1 LFGGEL
7 KLPEWWHNTD
17 KQRSD
22 IQINCAAQSSPR
34 YTHNKAHTVSLA
46 GINYYVSGDIDLGGT
61 YTDLIGAGG
70 NATSIITTPSWRPA
84 QWNTCHEW
92 PQVEGGNHAA
102 VISIG
107 SKRPETN
114 ASFHNKVAGMSV
126 SCYEAQVANHP
137 RRISA
142 ISTNGWVEECTE
154 LHDLQLGWAG
164 GAGIAFPPQNGA
176 VCVLNGVT
184 ISSVWITGAM
194 YRDSY
199 GILFSGHSDNWVVD
213 GATIDMTLP
222 KEVSA
227 EYAPFNT
234 PRFISD
240 WPRMAVKAMGHG
252 EIKRLHVESCGAAV
266 GIAQGYG
273 ISAIKISGLKTAR
286 MMDAAAGQIWTHDGR
301 NRITPAPDGA
311 GIWDYS
317 TAVVLYSIDWDLTC
331 NYKDRVVLENIVS
344 LNRTSR
350 LLVDR
355 ANMLCVSA
363 YGQGQYKDQ
372 ATGGITQ
379 WIRGNAWDMPGNYT
393 LVR

>member
-1 LFGGEL
+1 
-7 KLPEWWHNTD
+7 
-17 KQRSD
+17 
-22 IQINCAAQSSPR
+22 
-34 YTHNKAHTVSLA
+34 
-46 GINYYVSGDIDLGGT
+46 
-61 YTDLIGAGG
+61 
-70 NATSIITTPSWRPA
+70 
-84 QWNTCHEW
+84 
-92 PQVEGGNHAA
+92 
-102 VISIG
+102 
-107 SKRPETN
+107 
-114 ASFHNKVAGMSV
+114 
-126 SCYEAQVANHP
+126 
-137 RRISA
+137 
-142 ISTNGWVEECTE
+142 
-154 LHDLQLGWAG
+154 
-164 GAGIAFPPQNGA
+164 
-176 VCVLNGVT
+176 
-184 ISSVWITGAM
+184 
-194 YRDSY
+194 
-199 GILFSGHSDNWVVD
+199 
-213 GATIDMTLP
+213 
-222 KEVSA
+222 
-227 EYAPFNT
+227 
-234 PRFISD
+234 
-240 WPRMAVKAMGHG
+240 MGHG